1 MGKEMVARAIHEQSN
16 RRDKPFIRVNC
27 SAFPESLIASELFGH
42 EKGSFTGAGK
52 RRLGR
57 FELADTGT
65 LFLDE
70 IGDIS
75 MDIQIRLLRVIQTK
89 KFERVGASNSIKSD
103 FRLLTATNHN
113 LNKAVAQGQFR
124 QDLFYRL
131 NVFPIHVPP
140 LKERREDI
148 SPLAFYF
155 LNKYSEKL
163 KKSFRGIPENE
174 MDKLLDYHW
183 PGNVRELENVIER
196 GAILNTGGR
205 FFVPDLTIKN
215 GEDSLSDQ
223 LTLEE
228 MQRRFIFETLQKVDW
243 KIYGPG
249 GAAELLGINH
259 STLYSRMKKLGIQN
273 PNK

>member
-1 MGKEMVARAIHEQSN
+1 MVARAIHEQSN